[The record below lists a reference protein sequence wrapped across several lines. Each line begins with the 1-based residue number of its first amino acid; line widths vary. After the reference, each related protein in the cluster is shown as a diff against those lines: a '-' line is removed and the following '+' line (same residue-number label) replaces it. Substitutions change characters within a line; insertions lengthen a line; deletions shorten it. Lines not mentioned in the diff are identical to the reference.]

1 MYIDERTRTS
11 MVKKIGLLICS
22 GFFAAVVLGSLASL
36 VGTPTPAVV
45 QASERVTF
53 WNRPL
58 SAAEIAQL
66 NQPREKA
73 SLAEIESLLKLKK
86 KNPPSSAEK
95 RVLTPSDQSLLPG
108 ESEHIKSIARQAAGQ
123 YQLDPRLIRA
133 VIAVES
139 RFNPYAVSNKGA
151 SGLMQLIPS
160 TAAQMGVEDVFNAN
174 QNVHGGAQYLRILS
188 DEFDSLESVLSAYNA
203 GPQRVRER
211 SVPAETTLYVA
222 RVLDVYRELVN
233 S

>member
-1 MYIDERTRTS
+1 

-22 GFFAAVVLGSLASL
+22 GFFAAVVLGFLASL

-58 SAAEIAQL
+58 TPLEIARL
-66 NQPREKA
+66 NQPRAKS
-73 SLAEIESLLKLKK
+73 SLSEIESALGLDKK
-86 KNPPSSAEK
+86 KPATSKERDKSIGH
-95 RVLTPSDQSLLPG
+95 DQVLLPG
-108 ESEHIKSIARQAAGQ
+108 ESEHFKSIARQAAGQ
-123 YQLDPRLIRA
+123 FELDPRLIRA

-139 RFNPYAVSNKGA
+139 RFNPYAVSQKGA

-160 TAAQMGVEDVFNAN
+160 TAAEMGVDDVFSAS
-174 QNVHGGAQYLRILS
+174 QNIHGGARYLRILS
-188 DEFDSLESVLSAYNA
+188 DEFGSLDSVLCAYNA
-203 GPQRVRER
+203 GPQRVRDR
-211 SVPAETTLYVA
+211 SVPAETKLYVA
-222 RVLDVYRELVN
+222 RVMDVYRELIN